1 MNTKLVRVDVE
12 SLQDEAKKSQS
23 LQILKE
29 AGEIIKTGGFSNRD
43 CIRVRRRRSES

>member
-29 AGEIIKTGGFSNRD
+29 AGEIIKYRVSGGCQSTG
-43 CIRVRRRRSES
+43 